1 MINDLGKPHSLKIRH
16 FFSFISTVGEFRE
29 MILKVFFGLTVL
41 AMRSFP
47 DEISL
52 IGSLVGVPRLRSLCC
67 QNLEGVLFI
76 KCERDRGRP
85 LRNIF

>member
-16 FFSFISTVGEFRE
+16 FFFFHLNSRGIQRNDFEG
-29 MILKVFFGLTVL
+29 FFGLTVL

-67 QNLEGVLFI
+67 QNLEGASFI
-76 KCERDRGRP
+76 KCERDHGRP